1 MVQPLA
7 LPDDAVRAFLARRL
21 VATLGTTNRDGS
33 IHLTPIWYLYEDGR
47 LYLPTG
53 SRSRK
58 ARNVVA
64 RPRVTVLVDQ
74 RHGERHAW
82 ASAEGDAHLIAG
94 ADARRV
100 NGRVRDR
107 YLTAAGEA
115 TYGRL
120 IDAYDDVTIV
130 VTPTRWRSWTP
141 GALERLAREHG
152 RDPDDVADWFHPWD

>member
-1 MVQPLA
+1 MDHLPSQ
-7 LPDDAVRAFLARRL
+7 PDDAVRAFLALRL
-21 VATLGTTNRDGS
+21 VATLGTSNRDGS

-58 ARNVVA
+58 ARNIVA
-64 RPRVTVLVDQ
+64 RPSVTVLVDQ

-82 ASAEGDAHLIAG
+82 ASAEGDARLIAG
-94 ADARRV
+94 ADAQRV
-100 NGRVRDR
+100 NERVRDR

-115 TYGRL
+115 TYGQL
-120 IDAYDDVTIV
+120 IDGYDDVTIV

-152 RDPDDVADWFHPWD
+152 RDPEDVADWFHPWD